1 MNVWTANHERQRRIM
16 ATFTID
22 SENNIVAHTDLPAGA
37 DETQA
42 FSTSKELAKLTA
54 GWPISRL
61 VETWNS
67 FAGVAPFDDL
77 KPVKKFTSRKVAVTR
92 IWEAV
97 QRLSPDVA
105 PQATPVATE
114 RTRPKKSP
122 AKASQSAQAQKGATE
137 SRTNKKAEVIA
148 LMKRAKGATLAEI
161 TDVTG
166 WQKHTVRGF
175 VSILGG
181 KGGEKIESSKNTDG
195 ARAYRIAK

>member
-1 MNVWTANHERQRRIM
+1 MS
-16 ATFTID
+16 TFTID
-22 SENNIVAHTDLPAGA
+22 TDNNITACAEVPGA
-37 DETQA
+37 DNLES

-122 AKASQSAQAQKGATE
+122 AKASQSA
-137 SRTNKKAEVIA
+137 RR
-148 LMKRAKGATLAEI
+148 KRA
-161 TDVTG
+161 
-166 WQKHTVRGF
+166 QPNR
-175 VSILGG
+175 
-181 KGGEKIESSKNTDG
+181 
-195 ARAYRIAK
+195 ARIRRRR